1 MQYKRKDAQNDDLNN
16 MQPKKFGS
24 AAPIRRYGTGP

>member
-1 MQYKRKDAQNDDLNN
+1 MQFRRKDAKNDVLNN
-16 MQPKKFGS
+16 MQSSKFGS